1 MPNPNHS
8 VLRHEIFSQHS
19 QVSPPQGLLR
29 TISDI
34 CDALDIIQVAAKDV
48 LDLARRLV
56 GYMISLKTD
65 LFHLRYQVNWVH
77 KRGLVLLFHMRYSG
91 LLSGKK

>member
-48 LDLARRLV
+48 LDPARRLV
-56 GYMISLKTD
+56 GYMVGLKTA
-65 LFHLRYQVNWVH
+65 LLHVTYQSN
-77 KRGLVLLFHMRYSG
+77 
-91 LLSGKK
+91 